1 MPDDFDE
8 IPKLTDLFRMV
19 ASEFFDV
26 KEEFVNIVID
36 EPLENTNHPVY
47 INLLVSEMQK
57 NMILKGFERVD
68 IVFSEEINEIID
80 SLMSYYDWEYIE
92 ALEWLEFNTIRSLPY
107 MGRLAP
113 IVKNTEDEN
122 E

>member
-1 MPDDFDE
+1 M
-8 IPKLTDLFRMV
+8 
-19 ASEFFDV
+19 
-26 KEEFVNIVID
+26 N
-36 EPLENTNHPVY
+36 
-47 INLLVSEMQK
+47 
-57 NMILKGFERVD
+57 
-68 IVFSEEINEIID
+68 EEIKKQLHKDTAILEPQECFNKAIIGVDNQRLIYDYDLIID
-80 SLMSYYDWEYIE
+80 SLMSYYGWEYIQ